1 MTAASPLTFSTMEVP
16 AVDDTMEMASPYQG
30 QADDF
35 DIDIDLMED
44 HPSNIDS
51 EMMGADDYLPT
62 SQPTDYN
69 PDAINDAD
77 MVDGVSEGSM
87 VDADE
92 TYVEEDHDIDV
103 QDGGEGA
110 YEAEMH
116 EGDQGDGAKTPVPTV
131 HVEAPVETAQETA
144 NLDDTSVAAKPVETD
159 QGYSQALESVP
170 HVESSVQEIEQQDES
185 VPLEPSQPEQVQDE
199 EIENIENDLN
209 SEGEH
214 LGEKTNEAAQ
224 VDVSDADNALGH
236 TELPAA
242 NQENGQAKSV
252 VGENEAEAA
261 DHTELEHVHE
271 ADDQHHH
278 VSLHPVKV
286 IYQENVI
293 SLFPP
298 LEGDSSETFF
308 LHDENVVYDDVGK
321 LFSALREVL
330 QDNVAENEVL
340 IMDIDPLGIQI
351 MEVSQILALLFSLP
365 PTGMLIHSLQDSS
378 YTSKVSLHQV
388 LDLYL
393 KLCHNDGS
401 NEPEAL
407 YLTLSTKMTV
417 SAEIANLLAA
427 ANGGK
432 GLSELHGWD
441 ETNDVVP
448 ISEEVADSHETEHTE
463 ETYGYQQGQSTHET
477 DDAPSTVQEET
488 VADNEPNDQ
497 VPEVHAVQ
505 EELLETHGDGHV
517 SDGHE
522 AEAVETVSKS
532 EATAAV
538 SGKDDAREADGL
550 HHEEHLLHG
559 DEEFYDS
566 ESHNTESTA
575 TVAAPSGVKE
585 TEAPNEEEEVSA
597 DITNPT
603 SDHHHGE
610 LSAGEDFGDEHIHE
624 QGDEIHGSGNGIE
637 EGEFEDDYPAEGNG
651 DEADGTLH
659 DDLDPAHDEEH
670 IAGPDGGL
678 EDDNAAAEISQDQ
691 PPSTL
696 EGAPQPV
703 SAHEEQTPEPADDL
717 LGIAEDLMQTPAK
730 NGPSGNLEH
739 ATGADEDEF
748 PDDELLTPPPLAGDA
763 LDEHQFDDGDY
774 FDLEGSE
781 DGEPRET
788 DLALTET
795 PSHENGSAKRA
806 RDVEDEWDEEETT
819 TPDTKK
825 PRSS

>member
-1 MTAASPLTFSTMEVP
+1 MEVP

-51 EMMGADDYLPT
+51 EMMGADDYLAT

-103 QDGGEGA
+103 QDGGEQP
-110 YEAEMH
+110 YEAEMQ

-131 HVEAPVETAQETA
+131 HVEGPVETAQDTA
-144 NLDDTSVAAKPVETD
+144 ADETSVAAKPVESD
-159 QGYSQALESVP
+159 QGYPQGLESEP
-170 HVESSVQEIEQQDES
+170 HVESSVQELEQQDQS
-185 VPLEPSQPEQVQDE
+185 VPLEPSKPEQVQDE

-209 SEGEH
+209 IEEEH
-214 LGEKTNEAAQ
+214 LGAKTNEAAQ
-224 VDVSDADNALGH
+224 VSVSDADDALEH
-236 TELPAA
+236 VEMPAEI
-242 NQENGQAKSV
+242 QEHGQAKSV

-261 DHTELEHVHE
+261 DHTELEHAHE
-271 ADDQHHH
+271 ADDQHHA
-278 VSLHPVKV
+278 SLHPVKV

-308 LHDENVVYDDVGK
+308 LHDENVVYDDVSK
-321 LFSALREVL
+321 VFSALREVL
-330 QDNVAENEVL
+330 QDNVADNEVL
-340 IMDIDPLGIQI
+340 IMDLDPLGIQI
-351 MEVSQILALLFSLP
+351 MEVSQILSLFFSLP
-365 PTGMLIHSLQDSS
+365 PTGMLIHSIQDSS
-378 YTSKVSLHQV
+378 YTSKVSLHQI

-417 SAEIANLLAA
+417 SAEIADLLAA
-427 ANGGK
+427 ANEGK

-441 ETNDVVP
+441 ETNKVAP
-448 ISEEVADSHETEHTE
+448 ISEGVADSHETEHTE
-463 ETYGYQQGQSTHET
+463 ETYEYQQDQSTHET
-477 DDAPSTVQEET
+477 NKAPSTVQEEP
-488 VADNEPNDQ
+488 VASNEPSDQ

-505 EELLETHGDGHV
+505 EQLLETHGDEQHDL
-517 SDGHE
+517 DGHE
-522 AEAVETVSKS
+522 VEAVEAVSKS
-532 EATAAV
+532 EAAP
-538 SGKDDAREADGL
+538 GKDEVHEAEGL
-550 HHEEHLLHG
+550 HHEEHVLHD

-566 ESHNTESTA
+566 EGHKTESTA
-575 TVAAPSGVKE
+575 TVAAPSGAKE
-585 TEAPNEEEEVSA
+585 PEAPNEEVSA
-597 DITNPT
+597 DSTDPISN
-603 SDHHHGE
+603 HHGE
-610 LSAGEDFGDEHIHE
+610 LSEGEDFGDEDIHE
-624 QGDEIHGSGNGIE
+624 QGDETHGPGNGLE
-637 EGEFEDDYPAEGNG
+637 EEEFEGDYPAEDNG
-651 DEADGTLH
+651 DEEADGILH

-670 IAGPDGGL
+670 IAGPDGGPQAG
-678 EDDNAAAEISQDQ
+678 DAAAEISQDQ
-691 PPSTL
+691 PHSML
-696 EGAPQPV
+696 EDALQHV

-730 NGPSGNLEH
+730 NDPSGDLEH

-763 LDEHQFDDGDY
+763 PDEHQFDDDDY
-774 FDLEGSE
+774 FDLEASG
-781 DGEPRET
+781 DGELHET
-788 DLALTET
+788 DLGLTET
-795 PSHENGSAKRA
+795 PSHENGSTKRA
-806 RDVEDEWDEEETT
+806 RDLEDEWDEEETT